1 LGYPVW
7 GSNVVDVADGN
18 EHRTGNYGMEEA
30 NIRISPRIV
39 GLKSTYSIIYIYVIY
54 IYGTIFNQDE
64 PTLLYGTKVQQS
76 YHKTP
81 PLDFG
86 EFR

>member
-39 GLKSTYSIIYIYVIY
+39 GWKSTYTV
-54 IYGTIFNQDE
+54 
-64 PTLLYGTKVQQS
+64 
-76 YHKTP
+76 
-81 PLDFG
+81 
-86 EFR
+86 